1 LPPLVPDLS
10 IRTPLL
16 RFEPIEM
23 FYLPLILVPHV
34 KLEFRRFFDYFR
46 LKCCVNWENK
56 KNNITGRSACCKQT
70 FTFEYL

>member
-34 KLEFRRFFDYFR
+34 KLEFSRFFDYFR